1 MTPEELDQHLR
12 QLSEHEK
19 QYRDG
24 VKPAPITNREFVDM
38 HGVSVMKA
46 TYCTGGPPGDR
57 PVTGVDFVPQQGRAA
72 LVRVKRHSRFREYPL
87 HFHDFVELAYMY
99 DGTCMETVNDRLM
112 GIRSGQVLLVDSGVV
127 HTIAPLRESD
137 ILVNIQMEKGFFNAG
152 FFNRLDSSSLV
163 TSFFVNAITKGVSH
177 DSYILFRSQDDRRLR
192 VFMTELI
199 CECLDPSPHAEG
211 MGEALFS
218 VVLSELM
225 NVYEQGAE
233 QQLGSDR
240 YSVVPILRYIEEHYR
255 DCTLKGTADEF
266 CMSTSSLT
274 KLLRRECGSTFKEL
288 VQQQRMSAARTLL
301 ANDELSVTDVARN
314 VGYSNMSF
322 FYKVFDREF
331 GMSPG
336 DYRVMVRGG

>member
-24 VKPAPITNREFVDM
+24 VSPAPITGREFVDM
-38 HGVSVMKA
+38 GGVSVMRS
-46 TYCTGGPPGDR
+46 TYWTGASLTGPL
-57 PVTGVDFVPQQGRAA
+57 TGVDYVPRQGRAA

-112 GIRSGQVLLVDSGVV
+112 GIRAGQVLLVDSGVV
-127 HTIAPLRESD
+127 HTIAPLREGD
-137 ILVNIQMEKGFFNAG
+137 ILVNVQIEKGFLNAG
-152 FFNRLDSSSLV
+152 FFNRMDSTSLV
-163 TSFFVNAITKGVSH
+163 TSFFVNAISKGVAH
-177 DSYILFRSQDDRRLR
+177 DSYILFRSQGDRRLR
-192 VFMTELI
+192 TFMTEFL
-199 CECLDPSPHAEG
+199 CECLDPSPHGEG
-211 MGEALFS
+211 MAEALFS
-218 VVLSELM
+218 VVLAELV
-225 NVYEQGAE
+225 NVYERGAE

-240 YSVVPILRYIEEHYR
+240 YSVVPILRYIEENYR
-255 DCTLKGTADEF
+255 SCTLKGTADEF

-274 KLLRRECGSTFKEL
+274 KLLRRECDSTFKEL
-288 VQQQRMSAARTLL
+288 VQQQRMAAARTLL

-314 VGYSNMSF
+314 VGYSNMTF
-322 FYKVFDREF
+322 FYKVFDRQF

-336 DYRVMVRGG
+336 GYRTLVHGK